1 MSGGLSEGMKANI
14 VSIVDALVSGNS
26 ARLAASG
33 ELGRLTPAQ
42 VDEVVRGY
50 GRTLRSLPEE
60 AWKHV
65 RVYERSDGSAGVDV
79 DLWTTEEGRS
89 DLTLQLESR
98 IENGGRRLVVHD
110 LRVL

>member
-1 MSGGLSEGMKANI
+1 MSCGLSEGMRANI
-14 VSIVDALVSGNS
+14 VSIVDALVGGNS
-26 ARLAASG
+26 AHLAARG
-33 ELGRLTPAQ
+33 ELGRLTAAQ
-42 VDEVVRGY
+42 VDGVVRGY

-60 AWKHV
+60 AWTYV
-65 RVYERSDGSAGVDV
+65 RVYERGDGSAGVDV

-98 IENGGRRLVVHD
+98 VENGGRLVVYD